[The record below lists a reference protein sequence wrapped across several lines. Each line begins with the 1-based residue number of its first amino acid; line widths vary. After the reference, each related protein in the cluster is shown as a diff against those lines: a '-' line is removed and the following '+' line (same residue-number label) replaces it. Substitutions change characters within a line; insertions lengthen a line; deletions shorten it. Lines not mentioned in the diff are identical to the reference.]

1 MTYAV
6 TFGHKP
12 LMRGFCHGISRR
24 FGRISASRAAK
35 EAKMLRTTFKTLS
48 LTLAVVAAT
57 PAFARVPINE
67 EPTII
72 NTLLQGFIGDAIDD
86 NCPTIEARKVRALGE
101 LNKLRDYALGQ
112 GYSAD
117 EIRNL
122 VKSKE
127 EKAKGKALAAEW
139 LKERGAEP
147 GNTEAYC
154 RIGEEEISKNSL
166 IGYLLRSTK

>member
-1 MTYAV
+1 MTRASLSN
-6 TFGHKP
+6 HER
-12 LMRGFCHGISRR
+12 MSRAACHGISTGSG
-24 FGRISASRAAK
+24 FISLARAAK
-35 EAKMLRTTFKTLS
+35 EAMMRPFTTLMTLA
-48 LTLAVVAAT
+48 TLAVAT
-57 PAFARVPINE
+57 PALALVPINE

-86 NCPTIEARKVRALGE
+86 NCDTIEARKLRALGE
-101 LNKLRDYALGQ
+101 LTKLRDYALEQ

-117 EIRNL
+117 EIRAL
-122 VKSKE
+122 VTSKE

-147 GNTEAYC
+147 GNPEAYC
-154 RIGEEEISKNSL
+154 KIGEEEIAKESL